1 MASSEEDAERT
12 VPDTV
17 GSGVGLREGA
27 LLIVTGDGQLST
39 YSLDAGEVVIGR
51 ADDCDIVVPH
61 PSLSRRH
68 ARLRL
73 GPPLQIQD
81 LGSTNGT
88 RVARK
93 KLHGGE
99 PAPLEPG
106 ESFRIGKLSFMVVR
120 KSVHA
125 SAASA
130 AELEVLDPTHPSPL
144 VGEIAKSG
152 VNLLVLGETG
162 VGKEVLAETVHRL
175 SARSGPLQRLNCSAL
190 APSLVESELFGHVKG
205 AFTGATE
212 SRAGLLESAAGG
224 TLFLDEI
231 GELPEAVQAKLLR
244 AIESKEV
251 LRLGSTR
258 PTRVDVRFISA
269 THRDLASEIARG
281 RFRADLFYRLDGLTL
296 TIPPL
301 RRRRDQIGRLALQF
315 LREAHERHH
324 GKKPQQVS
332 PELLRQL
339 QSYDWPGNVRELKAV
354 VERAVLLARGGEVGP
369 SHVRVS
375 PMAPSAPAP
384 PPTDGDAGEKQRIL
398 DALEACAGNQT
409 RAAQKLGMAR
419 STLAVKLTLYRI
431 PRPRK

>member
-1 MASSEEDAERT
+1 
-12 VPDTV
+12 
-17 GSGVGLREGA
+17 
-27 LLIVTGDGQLST
+27 
-39 YSLDAGEVVIGR
+39 
-51 ADDCDIVVPH
+51 
-61 PSLSRRH
+61 
-68 ARLRL
+68 
-73 GPPLQIQD
+73 
-81 LGSTNGT
+81 
-88 RVARK
+88 
-93 KLHGGE
+93 
-99 PAPLEPG
+99 
-106 ESFRIGKLSFMVVR
+106 
-120 KSVHA
+120 
-125 SAASA
+125 
-130 AELEVLDPTHPSPL
+130 
-144 VGEIAKSG
+144 
-152 VNLLVLGETG
+152 
-162 VGKEVLAETVHRL
+162 VHRL
-175 SARSGPLQRLNCSAL
+175 SGRSGPLQRLNCSAL

-205 AFTGATE
+205 AVTGATE

-384 PPTDGDAGEKQRIL
+384 PPTDGDVGEKQRIL